1 MESTNLIFCGLGGQ
15 GILFMT
21 RVVAQTALHNGLP
34 VMGAETHG
42 MAQRGGSVIS
52 HLRLGDVESSLVKKG
67 SAHILLALDENEC
80 YRNLPFLSSG
90 SLLFVDSADAPF
102 PRDEVKDYLG
112 KKAIQYH
119 AFGAAKAA
127 AQLNAPRSSNL
138 ALLGYFSA
146 FHNGMMT
153 HEDMKTTIRTISP
166 ERFKEINLQVFD
178 AGYERGM
185 ADKGHD

>member
-1 MESTNLIFCGLGGQ
+1 MIIPLNPDDAEKRMCEEPADQLSPD
-15 GILFMT
+15 ILFDRHWALAVLEKAT
-21 RVVAQTALHNGLP
+21 TCLREEYRTAKNTSLF
-34 VMGAETHG
+34 E
-42 MAQRGGSVIS
+42 
-52 HLRLGDVESSLVKKG
+52 HLKPYLSGEKG
-67 SAHILLALDENEC
+67 TTS
-80 YRNLPFLSSG
+80 Y
-90 SLLFVDSADAPF
+90 
-102 PRDEVKDYLG
+102 
-112 KKAIQYH
+112 
-119 AFGAAKAA
+119 AKAA